1 MAKIK
6 IFTEKGVNIPVYKT
20 KGSVGFDIESN
31 EDVIIKPGER
41 KLIHTGLYMEIPDGY
56 ELQIDLPGVKKEDI
70 QIEMDKGI
78 LSISVSISNSSDEED
93 KKYIRKE
100 RFTGEI
106 KRSFNI
112 GENVDEED
120 IYASFENGILYLNL
134 PKKEE
139 KDNKKKYIEIN

>member
-1 MAKIK
+1 MYVPSRFNFLDDSLLEDCRKTSIMNTD
-6 IFTEKGVNIPVYKT
+6 IIEKEN
-20 KGSVGFDIESN
+20 
-31 EDVIIKPGER
+31 
-41 KLIHTGLYMEIPDGY
+41 GY

-70 QIEMDKGI
+70 KIEMNKNLI
-78 LSISVSISNSSDEED
+78 NISVSISKSSDEEN

-112 GENVDEED
+112 GEDIDED
-120 IYASFENGILYLNL
+120 NINASFENGILYLNL

-139 KDNKKKYIEIN
+139 NDSNKKFIEIN

>member
-1 MAKIK
+1 MYVPSRFNFLDDSLLEDYRKTSIMNTD
-6 IFTEKGVNIPVYKT
+6 IIEKEN
-20 KGSVGFDIESN
+20 
-31 EDVIIKPGER
+31 
-41 KLIHTGLYMEIPDGY
+41 GY

-70 QIEMDKGI
+70 KIEMNKNLI
-78 LSISVSISNSSDEED
+78 NISVSISKSSDEEN

-112 GENVDEED
+112 GEDIDED
-120 IYASFENGILYLNL
+120 NINASFENCILYLNL

-139 KDNKKKYIEIN
+139 NDSNKKFIEIN

>member
-1 MAKIK
+1 MYVPSRFNFLDGSLLEDYRKTSIMNTD
-6 IFTEKGVNIPVYKT
+6 IIEKEN
-20 KGSVGFDIESN
+20 
-31 EDVIIKPGER
+31 
-41 KLIHTGLYMEIPDGY
+41 GY

-70 QIEMDKGI
+70 KIEMNKNLI
-78 LSISVSISNSSDEED
+78 NISVSISKSSDEEN

-112 GENVDEED
+112 GEDIDED
-120 IYASFENGILYLNL
+120 NINASFENGILYLNL

-139 KDNKKKYIEIN
+139 NDSNKKFIEIN

>member
-1 MAKIK
+1 MYVPSRFNFLDDSLLEDYRKTSIMNTD
-6 IFTEKGVNIPVYKT
+6 IIEKEN
-20 KGSVGFDIESN
+20 
-31 EDVIIKPGER
+31 
-41 KLIHTGLYMEIPDGY
+41 GY

-112 GENVDEED
+112 GEDIDED
-120 IYASFENGILYLNL
+120 NINASFENGILYLNL

-139 KDNKKKYIEIN
+139 NDSNKKFIEIN

>member
-1 MAKIK
+1 MYVPSRFNFLDDSLLEDYRKTSIMSTD
-6 IFTEKGVNIPVYKT
+6 IIEKEN
-20 KGSVGFDIESN
+20 
-31 EDVIIKPGER
+31 
-41 KLIHTGLYMEIPDGY
+41 GY

-70 QIEMDKGI
+70 KIEMNKNLI
-78 LSISVSISNSSDEED
+78 NISVSISKSSDEEN

-112 GENVDEED
+112 GEDIDED
-120 IYASFENGILYLNL
+120 NINASFENGILYLNL

-139 KDNKKKYIEIN
+139 NDSNKKFIEIN

>member
-1 MAKIK
+1 MYIPSRFNFLEDSLLDDCKNSPIMNTD
-6 IFTEKGVNIPVYKT
+6 IIEKK
-20 KGSVGFDIESN
+20 
-31 EDVIIKPGER
+31 
-41 KLIHTGLYMEIPDGY
+41 DGY

-70 QIEMDKGI
+70 QIEIDKGI

>member
-1 MAKIK
+1 MYIPSRFNFLEDSLLDDCKNSPIMNTD
-6 IFTEKGVNIPVYKT
+6 IIEKK
-20 KGSVGFDIESN
+20 
-31 EDVIIKPGER
+31 
-41 KLIHTGLYMEIPDGY
+41 DGY

>member
-1 MAKIK
+1 MYVPSRFNFLDDSVLEDYRKTSIMNTD
-6 IFTEKGVNIPVYKT
+6 IIEK
-20 KGSVGFDIESN
+20 ES
-31 EDVIIKPGER
+31 
-41 KLIHTGLYMEIPDGY
+41 GY

-70 QIEMDKGI
+70 KIEMNKNLI
-78 LSISVSISNSSDEED
+78 NISVSISKSSDEEN

-112 GENVDEED
+112 GEDIDED
-120 IYASFENGILYLNL
+120 NINASFENGILYLNL

-139 KDNKKKYIEIN
+139 NDSNKKFIEIN

>member
-1 MAKIK
+1 MYVPSRFNFLDDSLLENYRKTSIMNTD
-6 IFTEKGVNIPVYKT
+6 IIEKEN
-20 KGSVGFDIESN
+20 
-31 EDVIIKPGER
+31 
-41 KLIHTGLYMEIPDGY
+41 GY

-70 QIEMDKGI
+70 KIEMNKNLI
-78 LSISVSISNSSDEED
+78 NISVSISKSSDEEN

-112 GENVDEED
+112 GEDIDED
-120 IYASFENGILYLNL
+120 NINASFENGILYLNL

-139 KDNKKKYIEIN
+139 NDSNKKFIEIN

>member
-1 MAKIK
+1 MYVPSRFHFLDDSLLEDYRKTSIMNTD
-6 IFTEKGVNIPVYKT
+6 IIEKEN
-20 KGSVGFDIESN
+20 
-31 EDVIIKPGER
+31 
-41 KLIHTGLYMEIPDGY
+41 GY

-70 QIEMDKGI
+70 KIEMNKNLI
-78 LSISVSISNSSDEED
+78 NISVSISKSSDEEN

-112 GENVDEED
+112 GEDIDED
-120 IYASFENGILYLNL
+120 NINASFENGILYLNL

-139 KDNKKKYIEIN
+139 NDSNKKFIEIN

>member
-1 MAKIK
+1 MYVPSRFNFLDDSLLEDYRKTSIMNK
-6 IFTEKGVNIPVYKT
+6 DIIEKEN
-20 KGSVGFDIESN
+20 
-31 EDVIIKPGER
+31 
-41 KLIHTGLYMEIPDGY
+41 GY

-70 QIEMDKGI
+70 KIEMNKNLI
-78 LSISVSISNSSDEED
+78 NNSVSISKSSDEEN

-112 GENVDEED
+112 GEDIDED
-120 IYASFENGILYLNL
+120 NINASFENGILYLNL

-139 KDNKKKYIEIN
+139 NDSNKKFIEIN

>member
-1 MAKIK
+1 MYVPSRFNFLDDSLLEDYRKTSIMNTD
-6 IFTEKGVNIPVYKT
+6 IIEKEN
-20 KGSVGFDIESN
+20 
-31 EDVIIKPGER
+31 
-41 KLIHTGLYMEIPDGY
+41 GY

-70 QIEMDKGI
+70 KIEMNKNLI
-78 LSISVSISNSSDEED
+78 NISVSISKSSDEEN

>member
-1 MAKIK
+1 MYVPSRFNFLDASLLEDYRKTSIMNTD
-6 IFTEKGVNIPVYKT
+6 IIEKEN
-20 KGSVGFDIESN
+20 
-31 EDVIIKPGER
+31 
-41 KLIHTGLYMEIPDGY
+41 GY

-70 QIEMDKGI
+70 KIEMNKNLI
-78 LSISVSISNSSDEED
+78 NISVSISKSSDEEN

-112 GENVDEED
+112 GEDIDED
-120 IYASFENGILYLNL
+120 NINASFENGILYLNL

-139 KDNKKKYIEIN
+139 NDSNKKFIEIN

>member
-1 MAKIK
+1 MYVPSRFNFLDDSLLEDYRKTSIMNTD
-6 IFTEKGVNIPVYKT
+6 IIEKEN
-20 KGSVGFDIESN
+20 
-31 EDVIIKPGER
+31 
-41 KLIHTGLYMEIPDGY
+41 GY

-70 QIEMDKGI
+70 KIEMNKNLI
-78 LSISVSISNSSDEED
+78 NISISISKSSDEEN

>member
-1 MAKIK
+1 MYIPSRFNFLDDSLLEDYRKTSIMNTD
-6 IFTEKGVNIPVYKT
+6 IIEKEN
-20 KGSVGFDIESN
+20 
-31 EDVIIKPGER
+31 
-41 KLIHTGLYMEIPDGY
+41 GY

-70 QIEMDKGI
+70 KIEMNKNLI
-78 LSISVSISNSSDEED
+78 NISVSISKSSDEEN

-112 GENVDEED
+112 GEDIDED
-120 IYASFENGILYLNL
+120 NINASFENGILYLNL

-139 KDNKKKYIEIN
+139 NDSNKKFIEIN

>member
-1 MAKIK
+1 MYVPSRFNFLDDSLLEDYRKTSIMNTD
-6 IFTEKGVNIPVYKT
+6 IIEKEN
-20 KGSVGFDIESN
+20 
-31 EDVIIKPGER
+31 
-41 KLIHTGLYMEIPDGY
+41 GY

-70 QIEMDKGI
+70 KIEMNKNLI
-78 LSISVSISNSSDEED
+78 NISVSISKSSDEEN

-112 GENVDEED
+112 GEDIDED
-120 IYASFENGILYLNL
+120 NINASFENGILYLNL

-139 KDNKKKYIEIN
+139 NHSNKKFIEIN

>member
-1 MAKIK
+1 MYVPSRFNFLDDSLLEDYRKTSIMN
-6 IFTEKGVNIPVYKT
+6 TEI
-20 KGSVGFDIESN
+20 IEKEN
-31 EDVIIKPGER
+31 
-41 KLIHTGLYMEIPDGY
+41 GY

-70 QIEMDKGI
+70 KIEMNKNLI
-78 LSISVSISNSSDEED
+78 NISVSISKSSDEEN

-112 GENVDEED
+112 GEDIDED
-120 IYASFENGILYLNL
+120 NINASFENGILYLNL

-139 KDNKKKYIEIN
+139 NDSNKKFIEIN

>member
-1 MAKIK
+1 MYVPSRFNFLDDSLLEDYRKTSIMNTD
-6 IFTEKGVNIPVYKT
+6 IIEKEN
-20 KGSVGFDIESN
+20 
-31 EDVIIKPGER
+31 
-41 KLIHTGLYMEIPDGY
+41 GY

-70 QIEMDKGI
+70 KIEMNKNLI
-78 LSISVSISNSSDEED
+78 NISVSISKSSNEEN

-112 GENVDEED
+112 GEDIDED
-120 IYASFENGILYLNL
+120 NINASFENGILYLNL

-139 KDNKKKYIEIN
+139 NDSNKKFIEIN

>member
-1 MAKIK
+1 MYVPSRFNFLDDSLLEDYRKTSIMNTD
-6 IFTEKGVNIPVYKT
+6 IIEKEN
-20 KGSVGFDIESN
+20 
-31 EDVIIKPGER
+31 
-41 KLIHTGLYMEIPDGY
+41 GY

-70 QIEMDKGI
+70 KIEMNKNLI
-78 LSISVSISNSSDEED
+78 NISVSIAKSSDEEN

-112 GENVDEED
+112 GEDIDED
-120 IYASFENGILYLNL
+120 NINASFENGILYLNL

-139 KDNKKKYIEIN
+139 NDSNKKFIEIN

>member
-1 MAKIK
+1 MYVPSRFNFLDDSLLEDYRKTSIMNTD
-6 IFTEKGVNIPVYKT
+6 IIEKEN
-20 KGSVGFDIESN
+20 
-31 EDVIIKPGER
+31 
-41 KLIHTGLYMEIPDGY
+41 GY

-70 QIEMDKGI
+70 KIEMNKNLI
-78 LSISVSISNSSDEED
+78 NISVSISKSSDEEN

-112 GENVDEED
+112 GEDIDENN
-120 IYASFENGILYLNL
+120 INASFENGILYLNL

-139 KDNKKKYIEIN
+139 NDSNKKFIEIN

>member
-1 MAKIK
+1 MYVPSRFNFLDDSLLEDYRKTSIMNTD
-6 IFTEKGVNIPVYKT
+6 IIEKEN
-20 KGSVGFDIESN
+20 
-31 EDVIIKPGER
+31 
-41 KLIHTGLYMEIPDGY
+41 GY

-70 QIEMDKGI
+70 KLEMNKNLI
-78 LSISVSISNSSDEED
+78 NISVSISKSSDEEN

-112 GENVDEED
+112 GEDIDED
-120 IYASFENGILYLNL
+120 NINASFENGILYLNL

-139 KDNKKKYIEIN
+139 NDSNKKFIEIN

>member
-1 MAKIK
+1 MYIPSRFNFLEDSLLDDCKKSPIMNTD
-6 IFTEKGVNIPVYKT
+6 IIEKK
-20 KGSVGFDIESN
+20 
-31 EDVIIKPGER
+31 
-41 KLIHTGLYMEIPDGY
+41 DGY

-70 QIEMDKGI
+70 QIEI

-120 IYASFENGILYLNL
+120 IYASFKNGILYLNL

>member
-1 MAKIK
+1 MYVPSRFNFLDYSLLEDYRKTSIMNTD
-6 IFTEKGVNIPVYKT
+6 IIEKEN
-20 KGSVGFDIESN
+20 
-31 EDVIIKPGER
+31 
-41 KLIHTGLYMEIPDGY
+41 GY

-70 QIEMDKGI
+70 KIEMNKNLI
-78 LSISVSISNSSDEED
+78 NISVSISKSSDEEN

-112 GENVDEED
+112 GEDIDED
-120 IYASFENGILYLNL
+120 NINASFENGILYLNL

-139 KDNKKKYIEIN
+139 NDSNKKFIEIN

>member
-1 MAKIK
+1 MYVPSRFNFLDDSLFEDYRKTSIMNTD
-6 IFTEKGVNIPVYKT
+6 IIEKEN
-20 KGSVGFDIESN
+20 
-31 EDVIIKPGER
+31 
-41 KLIHTGLYMEIPDGY
+41 GY

-70 QIEMDKGI
+70 KIEMNKNLI
-78 LSISVSISNSSDEED
+78 NISVSISKSSDEEN

-112 GENVDEED
+112 GEDIDED
-120 IYASFENGILYLNL
+120 NINASFENGILYLNL

-139 KDNKKKYIEIN
+139 NDSNKKFIEIN

>member
-1 MAKIK
+1 MYIPSRFNFLEDSLLDDWKKSPIMNTD
-6 IFTEKGVNIPVYKT
+6 IIEKK
-20 KGSVGFDIESN
+20 
-31 EDVIIKPGER
+31 
-41 KLIHTGLYMEIPDGY
+41 DGY